1 MQQTKTHQTT
11 FLPFKQGV
19 ALSCVIFILCIDPL
33 IRNLNS
39 DPEVGIVEIK
49 TRLGNESIG
58 YKAGAYADDI
68 DVIVASVLV

>member
-1 MQQTKTHQTT
+1 MGFDQLLGTCSKQKLIKLL

-33 IRNLNS
+33 IRNLNL

-49 TRLGNESIG
+49 TRIGNESEG
-58 YKAGAYADDI
+58 
-68 DVIVASVLV
+68 